1 VPSGAVFVSPN
12 GSDSASGSQSA
23 PYRTLAKAAT
33 AAPSNG
39 VVVVMRGG
47 TYNEQVAVY
56 KPLTIQNYPGEAAWL
71 DGSVGVSGWVKD
83 GTRWRHDGWTTRFDH
98 SPTYTKGAADST
110 TPNWQFVNKST
121 APMAA
126 HPDQVWINGAFQSQ
140 ASSLD
145 KVGAGSFF
153 LDESSSRLYV
163 GSDPT
168 SKSVT
173 ASNQT
178 QALNLRSSG
187 ITVRGIGIRRYA
199 PSVWHVGA
207 ITLEKPGITFEN
219 VRISEMAT
227 TGISVQSSGAT
238 LRKVTVDNS
247 GMLGIHGRFA
257 DGLTLDRVSSTQ
269 NNRENFNIAPVS
281 GGVKLGAT
289 RGITVVDSNFSD
301 NYGHGFWEDMSVYN
315 SVFRGTNFSR
325 NTGDGLFLEI
335 SAKVIVGDSLFSG
348 NKLDGIKVNNTS
360 NVKIWN
366 NTFVGNGRPL
376 DLVQD
381 FRRNTNRS
389 DQAVDP
395 RVSWPDPEMPWELD
409 SVTVS
414 NNVVA
419 LSTSAAN
426 CLLCVEDYSSRE
438 SAEAMRIKANGNLY
452 NRSSGSSPT
461 WLAVWSRGAGNPY
474 VFTTLAALKSTT
486 GQEARG
492 QEVTGQSIVTASG
505 ALSDASNRSA
515 AVAVAL
521 PSDVATAIGRPAGAV
536 QLGIWS
542 ASGGTAPDP
551 VPTTDPP
558 ATPPPAT
565 SGTLAKDGFS
575 RTVNGGWGSAD
586 TGGSWSIPAG
596 AGQFST
602 GNGTGRMKLNRGDGF
617 SASLGQVSS
626 SSTDVSVNVAT
637 DVLPGSNGYFV
648 NLVGRS
654 VSGQGDYRTKTR
666 ISADG
671 SVAVWL
677 LRSSGANET
686 VFASTVLQG
695 VKVGAGEKLRI
706 RLQVGGTGTTQLRT
720 KAWKTGGT
728 EPSSW
733 LLSGTDNYS
742 GLQKAGSI
750 GLYAYSNGSATG
762 GAATLAFSD
771 LTATPVA

>member
-1 VPSGAVFVSPN
+1 MSPN
-12 GSDSASGSQSA
+12 GSDNAAGSQSA
-23 PYRTLAKAAT
+23 PFRTLTKAAV

-39 VVVVMRGG
+39 VVVMRGG

-56 KPLTIQNYPGEAAWL
+56 KPLTIQNYPGETAWL

-83 GTRWRHDGWTTRFDH
+83 GTRWRHDNWTTRFDH
-98 SPTYTKGAADST
+98 SPTYTKGAPDST
-110 TPNWQFVNKST
+110 TPNWQFVNKTT

-126 HPDQVWINGAFQSQ
+126 YPDQVWINGIFQKQ
-140 ASSLD
+140 AASLD

-153 LDESSSRLYV
+153 LDEASSRLYL

-168 SKSVT
+168 NTSVT
-173 ASNQT
+173 ASTLT

-187 ITVRGIGIRRYA
+187 ITVRGIGIRRYS

-289 RGITVVDSNFSD
+289 RGVTVVDSNFSD

-366 NTFVGNGRPL
+366 NTFVGNGRSL

-381 FRRNTNRS
+381 FRRNTNKS

-395 RVSWPDPEMPWELD
+395 RISWPDLEMPWQLD

-419 LSTSAAN
+419 LPTTAGN
-426 CLLCVEDYSSRE
+426 CLLCVEDYSGQE
-438 SAEAMRIKANGNLY
+438 SAEAMKIKANGNFY
-452 NRSSGSSPT
+452 NRSGSSSPT

-492 QEVTGQSIVTASG
+492 QELTGSAAVTAAGS
-505 ALSDASNRSA
+505 LSDATNRSA
-515 AVAVAL
+515 AVALPL
-521 PSDVATAIGRPAGAV
+521 PSDVASAIGRPSGAV

-542 ASGGTAPDP
+542 ASGGTAPQPAPEPD
-551 VPTTDPP
+551 P
-558 ATPPPAT
+558 ATPPTA
-565 SGTLAKDGFS
+565 SVLARDSFARS
-575 RTVNGGWGSAD
+575 VAGGWGSAD
-586 TGGSWSIPAG
+586 TGGAWSVPAS
-596 AGQFST
+596 ASSFSVAS
-602 GNGTGRMKLNRGDGF
+602 GTGRIKLRSGDGF
-617 SASLGQVSS
+617 SATLSQVAST
-626 SSTDVSVNVAT
+626 STDFQTTVSPDVAANA
-637 DVLPGSNGYFV
+637 NGYFV
-648 NLVGRS
+648 NAVARS
-654 VSGQGDYRTKTR
+654 VSGQGDYRAKIR
-666 ISADG
+666 IAGDG
-671 SVAVWL
+671 TVAVWL
-677 LRSSGANET
+677 LRSNGGSES
-686 VFASTVLQG
+686 VFASTTVPNL
-695 VKVGAGEKLRI
+695 KLAAGEKLRI
-706 RLQVGGTGTTQLRT
+706 RVQAAGTGTTQL
-720 KAWKTGGT
+720 KAKVWKPSAS
-728 EPSSW
+728 EPGSW
-733 LLSGTDNYS
+733 LLTGSDGTS
-742 GLQKAGSI
+742 GLQRAGSI

-762 GAATLAFSD
+762 GTTTLSFSD
-771 LTATPVA
+771 LVAGPAS